1 MAKLI
6 STYWRDIPALVIG
19 RVGRD
24 NHKQELHPRFAA
36 AIDRAA
42 MRAGKGSSDLY
53 IAEWRRESEEVSADG
68 IETRVAQRVA
78 ELEAR
83 FPADYL
89 EKIVKAGGLVAN
101 IRASSGTSG
110 KPSTTGDP
118 P

>member
-1 MAKLI
+1 VAKLI

-53 IAEWRRESEEVSADG
+53 IAEWRRESEEIDAEDIAG
-68 IETRVAQRVA
+68 QVARRVA

-83 FPADYL
+83 FSDEYL
-89 EKIVKAGGLVAN
+89 EKVVKAGGLIAN
-101 IRASSGTSG
+101 IRGSAAPASTDSGDNT
-110 KPSTTGDP
+110 
-118 P
+118 

>member
-24 NHKQELHPRFAA
+24 NHKRELHPRFAA

-53 IAEWRRESEEVSADG
+53 IAEWRRESEEVSADD
-68 IETRVAQRVA
+68 IEAKVTARVA

-89 EKIVKAGGLVAN
+89 EKVVKAGGLVAN
-101 IRASSGTSG
+101 IRGSSGTSG
-110 KPSTTGDP
+110 NPTSPGDP
-118 P
+118 T

>member
-6 STYWRDIPALVIG
+6 STYWRDIPAMVIG

-53 IAEWRRESEEVSADG
+53 IAEWRRENEEVPAEG
-68 IETRVAQRVA
+68 IAERVAQRVA
-78 ELEAR
+78 ELEAQ
-83 FPADYL
+83 FPPDYL
-89 EKIVKAGGLVAN
+89 ERVVKAGGLIAN
-101 IRASSGTSG
+101 IRPAAGQSDNDA
-110 KPSTTGDP
+110 GDAT
-118 P
+118 

>member
-24 NHKQELHPRFAA
+24 NTKKELHPRFAA

-53 IAEWRRESEEVSADG
+53 IAEWRRESVEVSSEDIAG
-68 IETRVAQRVA
+68 QVARRVA
-78 ELEAR
+78 ELEAQ
-83 FPADYL
+83 FPPDHL
-89 EKIVKAGGLVAN
+89 ERVVKAGGLIAN
-101 IRASSGTSG
+101 IRPVAGQSDNDA
-110 KPSTTGDP
+110 GDAT
-118 P
+118 

>member
-24 NHKQELHPRFAA
+24 NFKKELEPRFAA

-53 IAEWRRESEEVSADG
+53 IAEWRRESMEVAAED
-68 IETRVAQRVA
+68 IEGQVVRRVA
-78 ELEAR
+78 ELEAQ
-83 FPADYL
+83 FTDEYL
-89 EKIVKAGGLVAN
+89 EKVVKAGGLIAN
-101 IRASSGTSG
+101 VRGASPAPTDSGD
-110 KPSTTGDP
+110 ST
-118 P
+118 

>member
-1 MAKLI
+1 VAKLI

-53 IAEWRRESEEVSADG
+53 IAEWRRESEEVDAADIDG
-68 IETRVAQRVA
+68 QVARRVA
-78 ELEAR
+78 ELEAK
-83 FPADYL
+83 FSDEFL
-89 EKIVKAGGLVAN
+89 EKVVKAGGLIAN
-101 IRASSGTSG
+101 IRGTTPV
-110 KPSTTGDP
+110 PSQPGDNT
-118 P
+118 

>member
-24 NHKQELHPRFAA
+24 NHKRELPPRFAA

-53 IAEWRRESEEVSADG
+53 IAEWRRESVEVSAEDIDG
-68 IETRVAQRVA
+68 QVERRVA
-78 ELEAR
+78 ELEAQ
-83 FPADYL
+83 FPPDYL
-89 EKIVKAGGLVAN
+89 ERVVKAGGLIAN
-101 IRASSGTSG
+101 IRPAPGAAAQDE
-110 KPSTTGDP
+110 GDKA
-118 P
+118 

>member
-6 STYWRDIPALVIG
+6 SIYWRDIPSQVVG

-24 NHKQELHPRFAA
+24 NVKCELPRRFMQ

-53 IAEWRRESEEVSADG
+53 LAEWRRESEDVDAVD
-68 IETRVAQRVA
+68 IQTQVARRVA

-83 FPADYL
+83 FPPEYL
-89 EKIVKAGGLVAN
+89 ESVVKAGGLIAN
-101 IRASSGTSG
+101 IRQPRPAGAT
-110 KPSTTGDP
+110 P
-118 P
+118 